1 MHAIELDAGH
11 IGHGQQLVFEAFGLL
26 LKFAIGVHGATQAI
40 KHAEHIAKI
49 IVDHRR
55 TCTSWKL
62 TLRITHLAPKF
73 VPQLL
78 HGIGA
83 NFLLDV
89 DGYLGEACT
98 VLSLEVIELAQRLDG
113 LLEHVRHLL
122 LHFERRCARISSGH
136 HGLFDGERGI
146 FELTHADVGHD
157 AAQQN

>member
-1 MHAIELDAGH
+1 MHAIELEAGH
-11 IGHGQQLVFEAFGLL
+11 IGHGQQLVFETFGLL

-40 KHAEHIAKI
+40 KHAEYIAKI
-49 IVDHRR
+49 IVNHRR

-62 TLRITHLAPKF
+62 TLRIAHLAPELI
-73 VPQLL
+73 PQLL
-78 HGIGA
+78 HGIGTD
-83 NFLLDV
+83 FLLDV

-122 LHFERRCARISSGH
+122 LHFERGCTRIGGGH
-136 HGLFDGERGI
+136 HGLLDGKRGI

-157 AAQQN
+157 AAQKN